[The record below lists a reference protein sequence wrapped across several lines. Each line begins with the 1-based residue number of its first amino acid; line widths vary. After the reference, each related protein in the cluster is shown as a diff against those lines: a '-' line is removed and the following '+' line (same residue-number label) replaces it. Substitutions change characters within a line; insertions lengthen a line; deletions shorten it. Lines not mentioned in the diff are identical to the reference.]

1 MAVEKTLVKARI
13 KALFPNTN
21 LTTQRLDAI
30 AAKLAEKLE
39 DGADNDAI
47 DAVIN
52 EFNENSYMTIEE
64 IARNDDRIRNLAK
77 KAGTPPTERKPEVKS
92 DESDDDDPTSL
103 LLKELKS
110 LKEDISSLKAENQQ
124 KSIADR
130 FKSDE
135 RLKGIPA
142 AMLKGRIPKTEDEIE
157 SSIEELVSDWA
168 EISGSVEDTNQKERL
183 GRFGKDVPPAA
194 GGKGSDFQVSEKE
207 AEEIAK
213 LLV

>member
-1 MAVEKTLVKARI
+1 MAVDKNLVKARI
-13 KALFPNTN
+13 KALFPHTN

-30 AAKLAEKLE
+30 AAKLAEKPE

-52 EFNENSYMTIEE
+52 EFNDNSYMTIEE
-64 IARNDDRIRNLAK
+64 LAKNDDRLRNLAK
-77 KAGTPPTERKPEVKS
+77 KAGNPPAERKADVKH
-92 DESDDDDPTSL
+92 DESDDDDPTTL

-124 KSIADR
+124 KTIADR

-135 RLKGIPA
+135 RLKDIPT

-168 EISGSVEDTNQKERL
+168 EISGGVEDTNQKAKL
-183 GRFGKDVPPAA
+183 GRFGKDAPPAS
-194 GGKGSDFQVSEKE
+194 GGRGSDSQVSEKE
-207 AEEIAK
+207 ADDVAK